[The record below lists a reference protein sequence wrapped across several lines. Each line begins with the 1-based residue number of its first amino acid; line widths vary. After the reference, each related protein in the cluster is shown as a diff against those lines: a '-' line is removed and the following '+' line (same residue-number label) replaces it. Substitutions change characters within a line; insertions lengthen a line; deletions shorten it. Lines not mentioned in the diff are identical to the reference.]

1 MKGQKGEEKLVFY
14 AGGGKDLKK
23 YRKLLLI
30 GSGIFGGIFLF
41 AAVMSFISAEWAAAI
56 VLLVVFVLS
65 VAFFLFAW
73 FLDRITMC
81 PAYKRIEFYADRV
94 VFWHEQAWA
103 WPSMEARYEDIRGA
117 CINKA
122 DEYGDHV
129 RARGKYTEYDV
140 DTLCVYCKKGEYI
153 LFGVHKWGEEYSRR
167 ILDEIL
173 RRADVPESEPEEGE
187 YGSGSEIAKEGFAAL
202 GVEEEPEPED
212 DPEENRFDIEMIVG
226 CEVYTEKGIHIGKI
240 VQVLPAKTDIYRI
253 ETVGKEID
261 ISAEE
266 DLILEMDVQK
276 KKMIVDSDKY
286 FALLQ
291 KMSK

>member
-1 MKGQKGEEKLVFY
+1 MKGQRGEEKTVFSVWPKY
-14 AGGGKDLKK
+14 KKPCNILFGILGG
-23 YRKLLLI
+23 
-30 GSGIFGGIFLF
+30 
-41 AAVMSFISAEWAAAI
+41 I
-56 VLLVVFVLS
+56 VLLIMVIMLCIKEWVPAALS
-65 VAFFLFAW
+65 GSMAAVIVCAW
-73 FLDRITMC
+73 LMLRFGWCGR
-81 PAYKRIEFYADRV
+81 RIEFYSDRV

-153 LFGVHKWGEEYSRR
+153 LFGLHKWGEEYSRR

-173 RRADVPESEPEEGE
+173 RRADAPESEPDEGE

-240 VQVLPAKTDIYRI
+240 VHVFPAKTDIYRI

-291 KMSK
+291 KISK

>member
-14 AGGGKDLKK
+14 AGGGKDSKK
-23 YRKLLLI
+23 RRKLLLI
-30 GSGIFGGIFLF
+30 GSGIFGGFFLF
-41 AAVMSFISAEWAAAI
+41 VAVMTFISAEWAAAI
-56 VLLVVFVLS
+56 VFLFFSILA

-73 FLDRITMC
+73 FFDRKIMR
-81 PAYKRIEFYADRV
+81 PAYKRIEFYSDRV

-129 RARGKYTEYDV
+129 RARGRCTDYDV
-140 DTLCVYCKKGEYI
+140 DTLCVYCKNGEYI

-173 RRADVPESEPEEGE
+173 RRADAPESVPEEGE
-187 YGSGSEIAKEGFAAL
+187 YGSGSDNAKEGFSAL

-212 DPEENRFDIEMIVG
+212 DPQENRFDIEMIVG
-226 CEVYTEKGIHIGKI
+226 CEVYTEKGIRIGKI
-240 VQVLPAKTDIYRI
+240 VDVFPEKTDIYRI
-253 ETVGKEID
+253 ETGSKEID
-261 ISAEE
+261 ISVEE

-276 KKMIVDSDKY
+276 KKIVFDSDKY
-286 FALLQ
+286 FAQLQ
-291 KMSK
+291 KNK